1 MIVLLCIMLDSSTC
15 YEAHVEH
22 YLTRPHP
29 DIREQRLT
37 LRSLRR
43 SLIVAAFRLSTVTL
57 FLLHAL
63 HAHSKQVRAWAWPA
77 TCVVG
82 ASTWGTWASSSSIN
96 SSSDLR
102 TPRCRECGLVT
113 KGSARSAEEGRGS
126 RWGEQWRFA
135 WPWECPGKLG
145 DTEYGRP
152 SGERLSA

>member
-1 MIVLLCIMLDSSTC
+1 M
-15 YEAHVEH
+15 
-22 YLTRPHP
+22 TRPHR
-29 DIREQRLT
+29 DRLRRQVRDQLLT

-43 SLIVAAFRLSTVTL
+43 SRIVAAFRLSTVTL
-57 FLLHAL
+57 FRLHAL

-96 SSSDLR
+96 SSSLLSMLR
-102 TPRCRECGLVT
+102 GRCCGLVT

-126 RWGEQWRFA
+126 RWGEHCRWAWRC
-135 WPWECPGKLG
+135 ECPGKLG